1 MLRFVVAF
9 LLIIHG
15 LAHITGLLG
24 AWTSSQ
30 DFSDK
35 HWLFSKGITMRSTVG
50 RAFSLMWLLALV
62 CLAGAGLALLLQ
74 QSWWPTL
81 AVAGA
86 AASLVAI
93 VPWLT
98 AVPPGA
104 WAGGVFDVLI
114 IFALVCPWRA
124 AIIQALS

>member
-1 MLRFVVAF
+1 MLRFAVAF
-9 LLIIHG
+9 LLIMHG

-30 DFSDK
+30 EFSDK
-35 HWLFSKGITMRSTVG
+35 HWLFSEGVTMRGTVG
-50 RAFSLMWLLALV
+50 RAFSLLWFLALIYLV
-62 CLAGAGLALLLQ
+62 VAGLGLLFQ
-74 QSWWPTL
+74 QVWWPTL

-86 AASLVAI
+86 ATSLVAI

-104 WAGGVFDVLI
+104 WAGALFDVLVI
-114 IFALVCPWRA
+114 IALVSPWRD
-124 AIIQALS
+124 AIVQALS

>member
-1 MLRFVVAF
+1 MLRFAVAF
-9 LLIIHG
+9 LLIMHG

-30 DFSDK
+30 EFSDK
-35 HWLFSKGITMRSTVG
+35 HWLFSKGVTMRSTVG
-50 RAFSLMWLLALV
+50 RAFSLLWFLALI
-62 CLAGAGLALLLQ
+62 CLVGAGLGLLFQ
-74 QSWWPTL
+74 QVWWPTL

-86 AASLVAI
+86 ATSLVAI

-104 WAGGVFDVLI
+104 WAGALFDVLI
-114 IFALVCPWRA
+114 IAALVSPWRD